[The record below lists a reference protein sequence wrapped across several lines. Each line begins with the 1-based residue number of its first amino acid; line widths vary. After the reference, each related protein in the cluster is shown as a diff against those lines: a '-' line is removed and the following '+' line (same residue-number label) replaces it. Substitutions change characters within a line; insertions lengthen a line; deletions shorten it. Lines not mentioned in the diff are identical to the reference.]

1 MSADHQGARRVEAR
15 YTRMMSKHET
25 IQLDA
30 PEELVAALREA
41 VANGEHA
48 SLDDLVREALD
59 EWSARRAVARM
70 SPAELNV
77 LWGEGVESGES
88 APLDMGEIKRK
99 ARARF
104 EGS

>member
-1 MSADHQGARRVEAR
+1 M
-15 YTRMMSKHET
+15 TKHET

-48 SLDDLVREALD
+48 SLNDLVRDALD
-59 EWSARRAVARM
+59 EWNTRRTLANMPV
-70 SPAELNV
+70 AELQR
-77 LWGEGVESGES
+77 LWREGAESGAS
-88 APLDMGEIKRK
+88 QPLDMAEIKRK

-104 EGS
+104 DGA